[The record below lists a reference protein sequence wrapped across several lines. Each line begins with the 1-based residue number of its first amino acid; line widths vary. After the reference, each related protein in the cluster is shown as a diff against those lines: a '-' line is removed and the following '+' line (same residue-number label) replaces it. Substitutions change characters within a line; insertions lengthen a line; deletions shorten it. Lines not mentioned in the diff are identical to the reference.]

1 MSPTDVPRELL
12 TLAERDYK
20 SALILAGAAEP
31 QMGAAGFHLQQA
43 VEKSLKAWLALKRVG
58 YPQTHDL
65 SLLFRLLEDA
75 EEDIGPFWP
84 LLGLNPFAVQFRYQV
99 AAQEFADFERLA
111 RLAEQLLIY
120 VRQVIG

>member
-20 SALILAGAAEP
+20 SAVILACATEP
-31 QMGAAGFHLQQA
+31 QMGTAGFHLQQA
-43 VEKSLKAWLALKRVG
+43 VEKSLKAWLALKGVG

-75 EEDIGPFWP
+75 EEDIEPFWP
-84 LLGLNPFAVQFRYQV
+84 LLGLNPFTVQFRYQV
-99 AAQEFADFERLA
+99 AGQEFADFGRFAQLT
-111 RLAEQLLIY
+111 EQLLTH